1 MQSDSVD
8 RKDLEEVL
16 PRGGRRMIRPK
27 MDVSKA
33 LSILGFTSARV
44 LDQSG
49 GNDAVKELNIA
60 LSIKMEHMEK
70 KKRIA
75 IEKGKK
81 LPDTQKNPAADKVR
95 DEIRTLH
102 EAYQFLSKKY
112 IKHMNQMRNRQ
123 GSNNSFCL
131 EDEWN
136 IEEDDDYEPPV
147 YENEDEIFIGSLGSD
162 SINNT
167 RSRKQST
174 KK

>member
-33 LSILGFTSARV
+33 LSILGFTSARA

-95 DEIRTLH
+95 DEINRS
-102 EAYQFLSKKY
+102 EKWWKMKK
-112 IKHMNQMRNRQ
+112 KLNK
-123 GSNNSFCL
+123 
-131 EDEWN
+131 
-136 IEEDDDYEPPV
+136 
-147 YENEDEIFIGSLGSD
+147 
-162 SINNT
+162 
-167 RSRKQST
+167 RSAQ
-174 KK
+174 